1 MHKILTKT
9 PLALAMASLVL
20 TAPSALAS
28 SHREAPF
35 IAGSPKVDGTDFYM
49 FRSYETNRSDFVTLI
64 ANYQPLQ
71 DAYGGPNYFLLDDN
85 AIYEIH
91 IDNDGDAVEDLT
103 FQFQFNNEYKNLAVP
118 AGADSDTPVP
128 LSNIGPISAGNTGAL
143 NVEQTYSVKM
153 ISGDRRTGEAQ
164 AITNANSSSE
174 TFVKP
179 MDNIGNKSIPD
190 YPAYASDAIYPI
202 SIPGCATDGKVF
214 VGQRKEGFVVNL
226 GEVFDLVNTNP
237 VGPRD
242 GERNVIGD
250 KNVTSL
256 ALEIPRSC
264 LTAGESPVIGGWT
277 TASVPQARVIN
288 PAPQGSAVTGSAN
301 AQAASVEG
309 GAFTQVSR
317 LGSPLVNEVVI
328 GLPDKNRFN
337 ASEPKDDGQF
347 AQYVT
352 NPSLPVLL
360 NVLFGD
366 AAVPPETPRNDLVT
380 AFLTGFPGVNQLPT
394 VTPSEM
400 LRLNTDIAPTAPAQQ
415 NDLGVVGGD
424 NAGFPNGRR
433 PYDDVVDVALNAA
446 MGKICGQLG
455 AGNCGSQSTPQNG
468 SNFYT
473 DGTRAAGPTAATSVI
488 SGQIDNDDTYLA
500 EFPYLA
506 NPVPGSPSDAL

>member
-288 PAPQGSAVTGSAN
+288 PAPQGSSVTGSAN